1 MILLFN
7 CNCLFE
13 IFAFLKYFSVILKKT
28 IKCLVMSKKKNLRG
42 IA

>member
-13 IFAFLKYFSVILKKT
+13 IFAFLKYFSVVFKKT
-28 IKCLVMSKKKNLRG
+28 TKCLAMSEEENLRRT
-42 IA
+42 A